1 MASITSLGIGSGLD
15 VESLVSKLMSVEQT
29 PINNIKKASA
39 GLQTKISAYGQLQ
52 AAMSAM
58 QTAAQ
63 KLSDPTTWT
72 ASSASSSDSSVVA
85 VSGPN
90 AGTQSHVIT
99 VTQLAS
105 AQSVASGVFSNGNS
119 VVGEGTLTIALGSWE
134 GDPPVFTGK
143 SGSSSI
149 SLNITATDTLN
160 SIRDKLNSANAGV
173 VASVVS
179 DAAGTRLV
187 IRSRDSGQTN
197 GFRIS
202 ASDPSLAALSYEGPD
217 AGGMSLKQSA
227 ANASF
232 NMDGLDLSSESNTL
246 STVADGLT
254 LTLLKTSTTAVNVG
268 TSTDSAAIKKTIQ
281 DFVTAYNGLMN
292 LMRDQ
297 TKYDS
302 ATKTAGSLQGDA
314 KAISLQQMLRNL
326 SGGSTTLSTAFS
338 RLADIGLDPGQNGTL
353 TVNSSKLDKAL
364 SNLPELKR
372 FFSSVDTADSNNNGF
387 AKKWNDF
394 ANKTLGT
401 DGAISVGQTGLQKRI
416 KANDKQIEQLQDH
429 LELMEKRLRA
439 QYTALDTKMGQ
450 LNGLSAYVTQQFSG
464 KSSS

>member
-39 GLQTKISAYGQLQ
+39 GLQTKISAYGQMQ

-63 KLSDPTTWT
+63 KLSDPATW
-72 ASSASSSDSSVVA
+72 SASSTSSSDNTVVT

-99 VTQLAS
+99 VSQLAT
-105 AQSVASGVFSNGNS
+105 AQSVASGVFTNANS
-119 VVGEGTLTIALGSWE
+119 TVGEGTLTIALGSWE

-143 SGSSSI
+143 AGSSSI
-149 SLNITATDTLN
+149 SVNITATDTLN
-160 SIRDKLNSANAGV
+160 SIRDKLNAANAGV

-197 GFRIS
+197 GFQIS

-217 AGGMSLKQSA
+217 AGGMSLKQA
-227 ANASF
+227 AGNASF

-268 TSTDSAAIKKTIQ
+268 SSTDNTAIKKTIQ

-302 ATKTAGSLQGDA
+302 ATKTAGTLQGDA
-314 KAISLQQMLRNL
+314 KAISLQQMLRNV
-326 SGGSTTLSTAFS
+326 SGGSTTLGGAFA

-353 TVNSSKLDKAL
+353 TINSSKLDKAL
-364 SNLPELKR
+364 GNLGDLKR
-372 FFSSVDTADSNNNGF
+372 FFSSVDVTDASHNGF
-387 AKKWNDF
+387 AKKWIDF
-394 ANKTLGT
+394 ASKTLGT
-401 DGAISVGQTGLQKRI
+401 DGTISVGQTGLQKRI
-416 KANDKQIEQLQDH
+416 KDNDKQISALQDH
-429 LELMEKRLRA
+429 LDLMEKRLRA

-450 LNGLSAYVTQQFSG
+450 LNGLSAYVTKQFSN
-464 KSSS
+464 KSSG

>member
-1 MASITSLGIGSGLD
+1 MASISSLGIGSGLD
-15 VESLVSKLMSVEQT
+15 VESLVSKLMSIEQT

-63 KLSDPTTWT
+63 KLSDPATW
-72 ASSASSSDSSVVA
+72 SASSTSSADPSVVS
-85 VSGPN
+85 VTGLN

-99 VTQLAS
+99 VSQLAT
-105 AQSVASGVFSNGNS
+105 AQSVASGVFSDGNS
-119 VVGEGTLTIALGSWE
+119 MVGAGMLTIALGSWE

-143 SGSSSI
+143 TGSSSVSIDI
-149 SLNITATDTLN
+149 SATDSLN
-160 SIRDKLNSANAGV
+160 SIRDKLNAANAGI

-187 IRSRDSGQTN
+187 IRSRDTGLTN
-197 GFRIS
+197 GFRVS

-217 AGGMSLKQSA
+217 AGGMSLKQSG

-232 NMDGLDLSSESNTL
+232 NMDGLDLTSESNTL

-254 LTLLKTSTTAVNVG
+254 LTLLKTSATAVNVG
-268 TSTDSAAIKKTIQ
+268 SSTDSSTIKKTIQ
-281 DFVTAYNGLMN
+281 DFVTAYNALMN

-302 ATKTAGSLQGDA
+302 ATKTAGSLQGDS
-314 KAISLQQMLRNL
+314 KAVSLQQMLRNV
-326 SGGSTTLSTAFS
+326 SGGSTTLSGDFK
-338 RLADIGLDPGQNGTL
+338 RLADIGLDPGQNGAL
-353 TVNSSKLDKAL
+353 TINSSKLDKAL
-364 SNLPELKR
+364 GKLSDLKR
-372 FFSSVDTADSNNNGF
+372 FFSAVDVADGTNSGF
-387 AKKWNDF
+387 AKKWNEF
-394 ANKTLGT
+394 ATKALGT
-401 DGAISVGQTGLQKRI
+401 DGAISIGQTGLQKRI
-416 KANDKQIEQLQDH
+416 KDNDKQVAQLQDH
-429 LELMEKRLRA
+429 LNLMEKRLRA

-450 LNGLSAYVTQQFSG
+450 LNGLSAYVSQQFSG
-464 KSSS
+464 KSG

>member
-39 GLQTKISAYGQLQ
+39 GLQTKISAYGQMQ

-58 QTAAQ
+58 QTASQ
-63 KLSDPTTWT
+63 KLSDPATWT
-72 ASSASSSDSSVVA
+72 ASGATSSDSSA
-85 VSGPN
+85 VSVVGPN

-99 VTQLAS
+99 VSQLAS
-105 AQSVASGVFSNGNS
+105 AQSVASGVFASGTS
-119 VVGEGTLTIALGSWE
+119 TVGEGTLTIALGSWE

-143 SGSSSI
+143 AGGSSI
-149 SLNITATDTLN
+149 NVNITATDTLN

-187 IRSRDSGQTN
+187 IRSRDTGQTN

-217 AGGMSLKQSA
+217 AGGMALKQTA
-227 ANASF
+227 ANATF

-254 LTLLKTSTTAVNVG
+254 LTLLKTSATAVNIG
-268 TSTDSAAIKKTIQ
+268 TSTDTSAIKKTIQ

-314 KAISLQQMLRNL
+314 KAISLQQMLRNV
-326 SGGSTTLSTAFS
+326 SGGSTTLGGAFA

-364 SNLPELKR
+364 TNLSDLKR
-372 FFSSVDTADSNNNGF
+372 FFSSVDTTNASNNGF
-387 AKKWNDF
+387 AKKWSEF
-394 ANKTLGT
+394 ATKTLGT
-401 DGAISVGQTGLQKRI
+401 DGAIATGQTGLQKRI
-416 KANDKQIEQLQDH
+416 KDNDKQISQLQDH
-429 LELMEKRLRA
+429 LDLMEKRLRA

-450 LNGLSAYVTQQFSG
+450 LNGLSSYVNQQFG
-464 KSSS
+464 TKSSS

>member
-29 PINNIKKASA
+29 PINNIKRASA
-39 GLQTKISAYGQLQ
+39 GLQTRISAYGQLQ

-63 KLSDPTTWT
+63 KLSDPASWT
-72 ASSASSSDSSVVA
+72 ASTASSSDSSVVS
-85 VSGPN
+85 VTGLN

-99 VTQLAS
+99 VSQLAT
-105 AQSVASGVFSNGNS
+105 AQSVASGVFSNGS
-119 VVGEGTLTIALGSWE
+119 SLVGEGMLTIALGSWE

-143 SGSSSI
+143 SGSTAVSV
-149 SLNITATDTLN
+149 NITATDTLN
-160 SIRDKLNSANAGV
+160 SIRDKLNAANAGV

-179 DAAGTRLV
+179 DTAGTRLV
-187 IRSRDSGQTN
+187 VRSRDTGLSN

-217 AGGMSLKQSA
+217 AGGMSLKQSG
-227 ANASF
+227 ANAAF
-232 NMDGLDLSSESNTL
+232 NMDGLDLSSESNSV

-254 LTLLKTSTTAVNVG
+254 LNLLKTSATAVNVG
-268 TSTDSAAIKKTIQ
+268 SSTDTAAIKKTIQ
-281 DFVTAYNGLMN
+281 DFVSAYNGLMN

-314 KAISLQQMLRNL
+314 KAISMQQMLRNV
-326 SGGSTTLSTAFS
+326 SAGSTTLSGAFT

-364 SNLPELKR
+364 GNLGDLKR
-372 FFSSVDTADSNNNGF
+372 FFSAVDAADSSKNGF
-387 AKKWNDF
+387 AKKWNEF
-394 ANKTLGT
+394 AGKALGT
-401 DGAISVGQTGLQKRI
+401 DGAISVGQTGLQKRV
-416 KANDKQIEQLQDH
+416 KDNDKQIASLQDH
-429 LELMEKRLRA
+429 LDLMEKRLRA
-439 QYTALDTKMGQ
+439 QYSALDTRMGK
-450 LNGLSAYVTQQFSG
+450 LNGQAAYVNKQFSG
-464 KSSS
+464 GSN

>member
-1 MASITSLGIGSGLD
+1 MAAITSLGIGSGLD
-15 VESLVSKLMSVEQT
+15 VESLVSKLMSIEQT

-39 GLQTKISAYGQLQ
+39 GLQTKISAYGQMQ

-58 QTAAQ
+58 QTASQ
-63 KLSDPTTWT
+63 KLSDPSAWT
-72 ASSASSSDSSVVA
+72 ASSVSSSDSTA
-85 VSGPN
+85 VSVIGPN

-99 VTQLAS
+99 VSQLAS
-105 AQSVASGVFSNGNS
+105 AQSVASGVFANGS
-119 VVGEGTLTIALGSWE
+119 SLVGEGTLTIALGSWE

-143 SGSSSI
+143 SGATSI
-149 SLNITATDTLN
+149 DVTVTATDTLN
-160 SIRDKLNSANAGV
+160 SIRDKLNAANAGV

-187 IRSRDSGQTN
+187 IRSRDTGLTN

-217 AGGMSLKQSA
+217 AGGMSLKQTA
-227 ANASF
+227 GNATF

-254 LTLLKTSTTAVNVG
+254 LTLLKTSATAINVG
-268 TSTDSAAIKKTIQ
+268 SSTDSTAIKKTIQ

-314 KAISLQQMLRNL
+314 KAVSLQQMLRNV
-326 SGGSTTLSTAFS
+326 SGSSTTLGGAFD

-353 TVNSSKLDKAL
+353 TINSSKLDKAL
-364 SNLPELKR
+364 TNLTDLKR
-372 FFSSVDTADSNNNGF
+372 FFSSVDTVNSSNNGF
-387 AKKWNDF
+387 AKKWQEF
-394 ANKTLGT
+394 ATKTLGS
-401 DGAISVGQTGLQKRI
+401 DGAISVGQTGLQQRI
-416 KANDKQIEQLQDH
+416 KANDKQISQLQDH
-429 LELMEKRLRA
+429 LDLMEKRLRA

-450 LNGLSAYVTQQFSG
+450 LNGLSAYVTQQFG
-464 KSSS
+464 SSSSS

>member
-52 AAMSAM
+52 GAMSAM

-63 KLSDPTTWT
+63 KLSDPATWT
-72 ASSASSSDSSVVA
+72 ASSVSSSDASVV
-85 VSGPN
+85 SITGLN

-99 VTQLAS
+99 VSQLAT
-105 AQSVASGVFSNGNS
+105 AQNVASGVFSDGNS
-119 VVGEGTLTIALGSWE
+119 LVGAGTLTIALGSWE

-143 SGSSSI
+143 TGSSSVSI
-149 SLNITATDTLN
+149 DVSATDTLN
-160 SIRDKLNSANAGV
+160 SIRDKLNAANAGV

-187 IRSRDSGQTN
+187 IRSRDTGLTN

-202 ASDPSLAALSYEGPD
+202 ASDPSLAGLSYEGPD
-217 AGGMSLKQSA
+217 AGGMSLKQSG
-227 ANASF
+227 ANAAF

-246 STVADGLT
+246 STVASGLT
-254 LTLLKTSTTAVNVG
+254 LTLLKTSATAINVG
-268 TSTDSAAIKKTIQ
+268 SSTDTTAIKKTIQ

-302 ATKTAGSLQGDA
+302 ATKTAGSLQGDS
-314 KAISLQQMLRNL
+314 KAVSLQQMLRNL
-326 SGGSTTLSTAFS
+326 SGGSTTLAGDLA

-353 TVNSSKLDKAL
+353 TVNSTKLDKAL
-364 SNLPELKR
+364 GNLTDLKR
-372 FFSSVDTADSNNNGF
+372 FFSAVDVSNSANNGF

-394 ANKTLGT
+394 ATKALST
-401 DGAISVGQTGLQKRI
+401 DGAITIGQTGLQKRI
-416 KANDKQIEQLQDH
+416 KDNDKQISQLQDH

-439 QYTALDTKMGQ
+439 QYSSLDTRMSQ
-450 LNGLSAYVTQQFSG
+450 LNGLSAYVNQQFSS
-464 KSSS
+464 KSSR